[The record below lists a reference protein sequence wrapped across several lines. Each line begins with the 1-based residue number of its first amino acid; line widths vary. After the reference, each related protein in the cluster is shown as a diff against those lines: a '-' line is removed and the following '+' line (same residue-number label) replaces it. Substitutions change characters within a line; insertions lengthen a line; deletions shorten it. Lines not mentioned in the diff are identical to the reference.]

1 MMNKKFLAL
10 TIVTLFSTNALAD
23 ASFQCIADLVS
34 GLHHDEIR
42 DRWEQANFL
51 LGERFTINEQ
61 RKDVYEVK
69 NFGGGGNWSVICT
82 ARADLGDDSFSCTSG
97 TNQFHFNRKLL
108 RFTSIRYFGYWNGS
122 TDSLSVSIGQC
133 FQN

>member
-1 MMNKKFLAL
+1 MNKKLLAL
-10 TIVTLFSTNALAD
+10 TVATLFSTNSLAD
-23 ASFQCIADLVS
+23 ASFQCIVDLVS

-42 DRWEQANFL
+42 DRWEHANFL
-51 LGERFTINEQ
+51 LGERFTITEQ

-69 NFGGGGNWSVICT
+69 DLGGGGKRSVICT
-82 ARADLGDDSFSCTSG
+82 ARDDLGDDSFSCMSG

-133 FQN
+133 FPN